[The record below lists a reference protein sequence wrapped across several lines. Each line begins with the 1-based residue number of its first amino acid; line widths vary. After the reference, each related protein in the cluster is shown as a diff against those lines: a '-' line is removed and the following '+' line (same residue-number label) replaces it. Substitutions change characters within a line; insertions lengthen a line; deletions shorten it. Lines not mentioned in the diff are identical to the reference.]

1 MQGFSFSDRSF
12 GNDCRMMLFLVLASF
27 RGQTKKDEGERDE
40 KSGMVFY
47 GGMSMESWLGP
58 QGLGQPTTKGTIS

>member
-1 MQGFSFSDRSF
+1 MQGFSFDDRSF

-27 RGQTKKDEGERDE
+27 CGQMKKDEGERDE

-47 GGMSMESWLGP
+47 GDSANTCLGWD
-58 QGLGQPTTKGTIS
+58 

>member
-1 MQGFSFSDRSF
+1 MDSSSFNDRSF
-12 GNDCRMMLFLVLASF
+12 ENDCGTKSFLVLASF

-47 GGMSMESWLGP
+47 GGKYASSRK
-58 QGLGQPTTKGTIS
+58 GLNIIGSKMGAQ